1 MCGAKKL
8 KYMFLFFCA
17 EDKRIEEDKNLLLTR
32 YLNEGEGAFMELKLP
47 HVYVLSFLVVIIAF
61 AFAAYLYMWVKKQKT
76 ENAKIQ
82 EVSALIKAGAN
93 AFLTKEYKILAIFAG
108 IASVI
113 LFVLLP
119 TPIWK
124 GEILNNVEIT
134 LAYLAGTTLSAIA
147 GKIGLLVATS
157 ANSRAA
163 EGAQKGIKP
172 AFLVGFR
179 GGAVMGLAVVGF
191 SLFGVAAV
199 LAIVGDATILLGFS
213 FGASSLA
220 LFAKAG
226 GGIFTKTADI
236 SADLTGKVELGIP
249 EDDPRNPAVIA
260 DNVGDNVGDV
270 AGMGA
275 DLFDSNVASMTAALV
290 LAQTLGGATK
300 VMVFCYAALG
310 LISSIIGIAT
320 ARIGR
325 HGNPTR
331 ALNSSTYVTTG
342 IFLVLTAVA
351 TALFDGFSWRI
362 WGASAVGLLVG
373 VIIGITTDYF
383 TDDSKPIVR
392 YVAKASRSG
401 SALTILSGISYG
413 FISSLPAMVGI
424 AISALAAYKL
434 CAPLGDG
441 YAMFGISMAAVGMLS
456 IVGMIVSNDA
466 YGPIVDNAR
475 GLAEM
480 GGLGDET
487 IQIADEL
494 DSAGNTVKAV
504 TKGFAIG
511 AAGLTVISLLGAYMS
526 EVNEVLSAAGKALIT
541 GFDIMN
547 PVVFFGILVG
557 AAIPAVF
564 SAMLIL
570 GVDKNA
576 QRMVAEIHRQFN
588 EIVGLKEGKNGVQPE
603 YNKCIDIATTG
614 ALKELIPAGLM
625 TIISTILVGFIGG
638 PLAIGGFLLGNIIS
652 GLLLA
657 LFMSNAGG
665 LWDNAKKYIES
676 GNEGGKGS
684 DAHKAAVV
692 GDTVGDPFKD
702 TAGPSINTQIT
713 VVSLVSSLL
722 SGLFVAFS
730 LFG

>member
-1 MCGAKKL
+1 M
-8 KYMFLFFCA
+8 
-17 EDKRIEEDKNLLLTR
+17 ESQLTLI
-32 YLNEGEGAFMELKLP
+32 YA
-47 HVYVLSFLVVIIAF
+47 LSFLSVALAF
-61 AFAAYLYMWVKKQKT
+61 AFAAYLYLWVKKQQMG
-76 ENAKIQ
+76 NAKIV

-93 AFLTKEYKILAIFAG
+93 TFMRREYRILGAFAGAAAALIFLLLPSPIWNGDILANLSMA
-108 IASVI
+108 
-113 LFVLLP
+113 
-119 TPIWK
+119 
-124 GEILNNVEIT
+124 
-134 LAYLAGTTLSAIA
+134 LAYLAGTALSALA
-147 GKIGLLVATS
+147 GKIGILVATHANGRS
-157 ANSRAA
+157 AEAA
-163 EGAQKGIKP
+163 RHGIKP

-199 LAIVGDATILLGFS
+199 LLVVGDSSILLGFS

-226 GGIFTKTADI
+226 GGIFTKTADV

-275 DLFDSNVASMTAALV
+275 DLFDSNVAAMASALV
-290 LAQTLGGATK
+290 IAQALPDMGFNN
-300 VMVFCYAALG
+300 VSMVFCYAALG
-310 LISSIIGIAT
+310 LLASIIGIAT
-320 ARIGR
+320 ARIGK

-342 IFLVLTAVA
+342 VYILLTAAA
-351 TALFDGFSWRI
+351 TALFEGFSWRI
-362 WGASAVGLLVG
+362 WGAAAVGLLVG

-383 TDDSKPIVR
+383 TDDSQPIVR
-392 YVAKASRSG
+392 QVAHASKSG
-401 SALTILSGISYG
+401 PAFTILSGTSYG
-413 FISSLPAMVGI
+413 FISAMPAMVGI
-424 AISALAAYKL
+424 AVSALVSYKL
-434 CAPLGDG
+434 CAPMGEG
-441 YAMFGISMAAVGMLS
+441 YAVFGIAMAAVGMLS
-456 IVGMIVSNDA
+456 IVGMIISNDA

-480 GGLGDET
+480 GGLGEET
-487 IQIADEL
+487 IRVADEL

-504 TKGFAIG
+504 TKGFSIG
-511 AAGLTVISLLGAYMS
+511 AAGLTVISLLGAFMS
-526 EVNEVLSAAGKALIT
+526 EANVALAAAGRELIT
-541 GFDIMN
+541 GFDIMD
-547 PVVFFGILVG
+547 PVVFFGVLVG

-570 GVDKNA
+570 GVDRNA

-588 EIVGLKEGKNGVQPE
+588 EILGLREGKAGVKPE
-603 YNKCIDIATTG
+603 YDKCIDIATSG
-614 ALKELIPAGLM
+614 ALRELIPAGLM
-625 TIISTILVGFIGG
+625 TIIATLVVGFIGG
-638 PLAIGGFLLGNIIS
+638 PSAIGGFLLGNIVS

-665 LWDNAKKYIES
+665 LWDNAKKYVEA

-684 DAHKAAVV
+684 EAHKSAVV

-713 VVSLVSSLL
+713 VVSLVSSLM

>member
-1 MCGAKKL
+1 MFAGAAAVL
-8 KYMFLFFCA
+8 IF
-17 EDKRIEEDKNLLLTR
+17 LLL
-32 YLNEGEGAFMELKLP
+32 P
-47 HVYVLSFLVVIIAF
+47 S
-61 AFAAYLYMWVKKQKT
+61 
-76 ENAKIQ
+76 
-82 EVSALIKAGAN
+82 
-93 AFLTKEYKILAIFAG
+93 
-108 IASVI
+108 
-113 LFVLLP
+113 
-119 TPIWK
+119 PIWN
-124 GEILNNVEIT
+124 GDLLST
-134 LAYLAGTTLSAIA
+134 LSMALSYLAGTALSALA
-147 GKIGLLVATS
+147 GKIGILVATHANGRS
-157 ANSRAA
+157 AEAA
-163 EGAQKGIKP
+163 RHGIKP

-199 LAIVGDATILLGFS
+199 LLIVGDSSILLGFS

-226 GGIFTKTADI
+226 GGIFTKTADV

-275 DLFDSNVASMTAALV
+275 DLFDSNVAAMASALV
-290 LAQTLGGATK
+290 IAQALPDVGFNN
-300 VMVFCYAALG
+300 VSMIFCYAALG
-310 LISSIIGIAT
+310 LLASIIGIAT
-320 ARIGR
+320 ARIGK

-342 IFLVLTAVA
+342 VYILLTAAA
-351 TALFDGFSWRI
+351 TLIFDGFSWRI
-362 WGASAVGLLVG
+362 WGAAAVGLLVG

-383 TDDSKPIVR
+383 TDDSQPIVR
-392 YVAKASRSG
+392 QVAHASG
-401 SALTILSGISYG
+401 SGPAFTILSGTAYG
-413 FISSLPAMVGI
+413 FISAMPAMVGI
-424 AISALAAYKL
+424 AVSALVSYKL
-434 CAPLGDG
+434 CEPMGEG
-441 YAMFGISMAAVGMLS
+441 YAIFGIAMAAVGMLS
-456 IVGMIVSNDA
+456 IVGMIISNDA

-480 GGLGDET
+480 GGLGEET
-487 IQIADEL
+487 IRVADEL

-504 TKGFAIG
+504 TKGFSIG
-511 AAGLTVISLLGAYMS
+511 AAGLTVISLLGAFMS
-526 EVNEVLSAAGKALIT
+526 EANVALAEAGRELIT
-541 GFDIMN
+541 GFDIMD
-547 PVVFFGILVG
+547 PVVFFGVLIG

-570 GVDKNA
+570 GVDRNA
-576 QRMVAEIHRQFN
+576 QRMVAEIHRQFR
-588 EIVGLKEGKNGVQPE
+588 EILGLREGKEGVQPE
-603 YNKCIDIATTG
+603 YDKCIDIATSG
-614 ALKELIPAGLM
+614 ALRELIPAGLM
-625 TIISTILVGFIGG
+625 TIVATLIVGFIGG
-638 PLAIGGFLLGNIIS
+638 PSAIGGFLLGNIVS

-665 LWDNAKKYIES
+665 LWDNSKKYVEA

-684 DAHKAAVV
+684 EAHKSAVV

-713 VVSLVSSLL
+713 VVSLVSSLM

-730 LFG
+730 FFG